1 MTGIQLVV
9 LVFALVVLLA
19 ILELIRRRELREKY
33 AVLWFLL
40 GATMVNLAAFPE
52 LLIWAADR
60 LGIVEPANLLFFVAV
75 LVLFLVVVHLSW
87 ELSRLERK
95 TRRLAE
101 EVAILGL
108 ERELDDKG
116 MGPPGTGREG
126 PRPPD

>member
-1 MTGIQLVV
+1 MTGIQMVV

-33 AVLWFLL
+33 AILWFLL

-52 LLIWAADR
+52 LLEWAADR
-60 LGIVEPANLLFFVAV
+60 LGVIEPANLLFFVAV

-101 EVAILGL
+101 EVAILSL
-108 ERELDDKG
+108 ERELA
-116 MGPPGTGREG
+116 TEGR
-126 PRPPD
+126 RPSAVRSGEALPED

>member
-1 MTGIQLVV
+1 MTGIQL
-9 LVFALVVLLA
+9 LLLAFALVVLLA

-33 AVLWFLL
+33 AILWFLL

-52 LLIWAADR
+52 LLLWAADR
-60 LGIVEPANLLFFVAV
+60 LGVVEPANLLFFVAV

-101 EVAILGL
+101 EVAILAL
-108 ERELDDKG
+108 ERDLDAER
-116 MGPPGTGREG
+116 MRPPGEG
-126 PRPPD
+126 SPGSPPPD

>member
-1 MTGIQLVV
+1 MTGIQLVL

-40 GATMVNLAAFPE
+40 GAAMVNLAAFPD
-52 LLIWAADR
+52 LLLWAADR
-60 LGIVEPANLLFFVAV
+60 LGVVEPANLLFFVAV

-101 EVAILGL
+101 EVAILAL
-108 ERELDDKG
+108 ERELGAEG
-116 MGPPGTGREG
+116 M
-126 PRPPD
+126 RPPVEGSEGSRRPG